1 MSLPLETTGSGPI
14 RLVTFDLY
22 DTLIE
27 MDPSRWVRL
36 QNAANR
42 LQMSTDL
49 DVLRVADRVAEDFYT
64 EENGA
69 RPIRDRS
76 VEEREQFRLDH
87 LARWLD
93 AAGIRYDD
101 GILKQLRQAYV
112 DEFTAEATET
122 NYRVFADVA
131 PALLKLED
139 AGIKRAII
147 SNADA
152 DVTELC
158 THLNFAHHM
167 DAIITSALVGWEKP
181 NPRTFYAALDHPL
194 IDVAPADAI
203 HIGDQPGSDVA
214 GAVAIGM
221 RAALIDRYD
230 RHTDDEHPAIR
241 VGSLPELADLVI
253 AHNQQS

>member
-1 MSLPLETTGSGPI
+1 MSLPLDAKGSGPI

-27 MDPSRWVRL
+27 MDPPRWVRL

-42 LQMSTDL
+42 LEMPTDL
-49 DVLRVADRVAEDFYT
+49 HALRVADRVAEDFYT

-76 VEEREQFRLDH
+76 AEEREDFRLDH

-93 AAGIRYDD
+93 VAHIPYDD
-101 GILKQLRQAYV
+101 AILKALRQAYV
-112 DEFTAEATET
+112 DEFSAEVTQA

-167 DAIITSALVGWEKP
+167 DAIITSALIGWEKP
-181 NPRTFYAALDHPL
+181 DSRTFYAALDHPL

-214 GAVAIGM
+214 GAIAVGM

-241 VGSLPELADLVI
+241 VSSLPELADLVI

>member
-1 MSLPLETTGSGPI
+1 MSLPLEAEGSGPI

-27 MDPSRWVRL
+27 MDPPRWVRL
-36 QNAANR
+36 HTAANR
-42 LQMSTDL
+42 LGIATDL
-49 DVLRVADRVAEDFYT
+49 DALRVADRVAEHFYT

-69 RPIRDRS
+69 RPIRDRT
-76 VEEREQFRLDH
+76 VAERETFRLAH

-93 AAGIRYDD
+93 TANVPYDD
-101 GILKQLRQAYV
+101 AVLKELRQAYV
-112 DEFTAEATET
+112 DEFSVEATRT
-122 NYRVFADVA
+122 NYRVFDDVA
-131 PALLKLED
+131 PALGKLED
-139 AGIKRAII
+139 ARIKRAII

-167 DAIITSALVGWEKP
+167 DAIITSALIGWEKP
-181 NPRTFYAALDHPL
+181 DARTFYAALDHPM
-194 IDVAPADAI
+194 IDVAPHDAI

-214 GAVAIGM
+214 GAIAIGM
-221 RAALIDRYD
+221 RAALIDRYA
-230 RHTDDEHPAIR
+230 RHQDDEHPAIR
-241 VGSLPELADLVI
+241 VSSLPELADLVI

>member
-1 MSLPLETTGSGPI
+1 MSTPLESAGSGPI
-14 RLVTFDLY
+14 RLVTIDLY

-27 MDPSRWVRL
+27 LDPPRWVRL
-36 QNAANR
+36 ASAAKR
-42 LQMSTDL
+42 LGLPTDV
-49 DVLRVADRVAEDFYT
+49 DALRVADRIAEDFYT
-64 EENGA
+64 AENGS

-76 VEEREQFRLDH
+76 PDERESFRLAH

-93 AAGIRYDD
+93 AAGIPYDD
-101 GILKQLRQAYV
+101 QTLLELRQAYI
-112 DEFTAEATET
+112 DEFATEATRS
-122 NYRVFADVA
+122 NYRVFDDVT
-131 PALLKLED
+131 PTMLKLQE

-158 THLNFAHHM
+158 THLDFAHHM

-181 NPRTFYAALDHPL
+181 DPRTFYAALDHPM
-194 IDVAPADAI
+194 IDVAPTDAI

-230 RHTDDEHPAIR
+230 RHEDNEHPAIR
-241 VGSLPELADLVI
+241 VRSLPELADLVI
-253 AHNQQS
+253 AHNQSR